1 MEKNIKIEPNHKV
14 MVSEGFKLIHDIF
27 RLRWIPEIIA
37 VIGLGYHGYNE
48 ILGQIEYISNTEL
61 NRKLK
66 VLLDRNVIEKREEG
80 YYLNPFGEDLNHIF
94 NHFSEMS
101 KKYLTS

>member
-1 MEKNIKIEPNHKV
+1 MKQQTL
-14 MVSEGFKLIHDIF
+14 MSEGFRLIHDIF

-37 VIGLGYHGYNE
+37 AIGVGRHGYNE
-48 ILGQIEYISNTEL
+48 ILGEIEDISNTEL

-66 VLLDRNVIEKREEG
+66 VLLERNVIEKREHLESSG
-80 YYLNPFGEDLNHIF
+80 YYLNAFGEDLNHIF

-101 KKYLTS
+101 EKYL

>member
-1 MEKNIKIEPNHKV
+1 MKQQTL
-14 MVSEGFKLIHDIF
+14 MSEGFRLIHDIF
-27 RLRWIPEIIA
+27 RLRWIPEIISA
-37 VIGLGYHGYNE
+37 IGIGCHSYNE
-48 ILGQIEYISNTEL
+48 ILCEIDGLSHTEL

-66 VLLDRNVIEKREEG
+66 VLLERHVIEKREHATSSG

-101 KKYLTS
+101 EKYL